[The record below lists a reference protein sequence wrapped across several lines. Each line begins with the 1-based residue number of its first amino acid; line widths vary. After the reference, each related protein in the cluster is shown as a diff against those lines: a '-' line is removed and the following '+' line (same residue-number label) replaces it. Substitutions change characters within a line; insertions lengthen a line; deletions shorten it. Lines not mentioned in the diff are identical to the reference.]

1 MKIMI
6 ASGCLA
12 LSATA
17 QAAPNSPL
25 LGSWALDLQ
34 HSQIPVDQRPKSVT
48 MTYKTAAAGKWT
60 TDVAIVGSNDA
71 KINATGTYP
80 LDGTPAPST
89 GYHNVDT
96 VAAKVPAPNVLVMAF
111 YKEGMPRTTR
121 TYTVSRD
128 GKTMSETIV
137 WLNLNG
143 KPEIT
148 TNQFQAIALTAFARP
163 GRAIRHATQ

>member
-1 MKIMI
+1 MKTKKLL
-6 ASGCLA
+6 G
-12 LSATA
+12 
-17 QAAPNSPL
+17 L
-25 LGSWALDLQ
+25 LGSVALATPASASASAASAEPPLIGTWALDLE

-48 MTYKTAAAGKWT
+48 ITYKDVGGGKWS

-71 KINATGTYP
+71 RINATGTYP
-80 LDGTPAPST
+80 LDGSPAPST

-96 VAAKVPAPNVLVMAF
+96 VAAKSPEPNVLVMAF

-121 TYTVSRD
+121 TYTVSAD

-137 WLNLNG
+137 WLNING

-148 TNQFQAIALTAFARP
+148 TNEFDRIP
-163 GRAIRHATQ
+163 

>member
-1 MKIMI
+1 MRVMLLGLM
-6 ASGCLA
+6 SLA
-12 LSATA
+12 LATQAIAADSA
-17 QAAPNSPL
+17 SPL
-25 LGSWALDLQ
+25 LGTWALDLE

-48 MTYKTAAAGKWT
+48 ITYKDAGGGKWS
-60 TDVAIVGSNDA
+60 TDVAIVGSNDG

-80 LDGTPAPST
+80 LDGSPAPST

-96 VAAKVPAPNVLVMAF
+96 VAAKSPEPNVLVMAF

-121 TYTVSRD
+121 TYTVSAD

-137 WLNLNG
+137 WLNING

-148 TNQFQAIALTAFARP
+148 TNEFKRLN
-163 GRAIRHATQ
+163 